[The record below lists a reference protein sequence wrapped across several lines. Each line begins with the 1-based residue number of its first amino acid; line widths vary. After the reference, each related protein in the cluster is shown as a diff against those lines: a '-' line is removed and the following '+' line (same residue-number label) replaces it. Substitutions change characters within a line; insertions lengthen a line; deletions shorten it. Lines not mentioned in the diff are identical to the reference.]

1 VRSSTD
7 LLLSNY
13 SVAPLP
19 QQSASTAK
27 KRGYKAL
34 VDRQVVR
41 VVTPGSLVED
51 TMLTPEENNYLAA
64 LFRGADDVWGLAWAD
79 FSTGEFVS
87 TTATSDKLASAILRC
102 SPKEILL
109 PDLLSV
115 DSGGQAHVDA
125 VTAALETALPSSC
138 TRTFRP
144 ISSFD
149 ERSLGL
155 QQRGTARSSSGPVDP
170 AEHAAVAAI
179 LDYVKFTQRSVTP
192 LINAPL
198 HVESSDHMIIDTSAW
213 RSLELAKVK
222 HSTVTEE
229 TSSRM
234 S

>member
-1 VRSSTD
+1 M
-7 LLLSNY
+7 
-13 SVAPLP
+13 
-19 QQSASTAK
+19 
-27 KRGYKAL
+27 
-34 VDRQVVR
+34 DRQVVR

-64 LFRGADDVWGLAWAD
+64 LFRGVDDVWGLAWAD
-79 FSTGEFVS
+79 LSTGEFVS
-87 TTATSDKLASAILRC
+87 TTATSDKLASAVLRC

-109 PDLLSV
+109 PDSLSV
-115 DSGGQAHVDA
+115 DGSVQGQLADIA
-125 VTAALETALPSSC
+125 AALETALPSSC

-149 ERSLGL
+149 ERSLGF
-155 QQRGTARSSSGPVDP
+155 QQRGTVRSSSGSVDP

-213 RSLELAKVK
+213 RSLELAKVRRL
-222 HSTVTEE
+222 TAIEE
-229 TSSRM
+229 TGSCLC
-234 S
+234 